1 MRGFLNQAKRRSQAR
16 ENWEW
21 EKRDNMTFKDLKA
34 TLNTNKKVYI
44 EDDNFDIMYEGRL
57 KNAPKLYDMLS
68 VDKINVNE
76 NDITIVVIRQ

>member
-1 MRGFLNQAKRRSQAR
+1 
-16 ENWEW
+16 
-21 EKRDNMTFKDLKA
+21 MTFKDLKA

-44 EDDNFDIMYEGRL
+44 EDDNFNELYNGRL

>member
-1 MRGFLNQAKRRSQAR
+1 
-16 ENWEW
+16 
-21 EKRDNMTFKDLKA
+21 MTFKDLKS

-57 KNAPKLYDMLS
+57 KNSPKLYDNLT
-68 VDKINVNE
+68 VDEIIVSE

>member
-1 MRGFLNQAKRRSQAR
+1 
-16 ENWEW
+16 
-21 EKRDNMTFKDLKA
+21 MTFKDLKA

-57 KNAPKLYDMLS
+57 KNSPKLYDNLT
-68 VDKINVNE
+68 VDEIIVSE

>member
-1 MRGFLNQAKRRSQAR
+1 
-16 ENWEW
+16 
-21 EKRDNMTFKDLKA
+21 MTFKDLKA

-44 EDDNFDIMYEGRL
+44 EDDNFDTMYDGRL

>member
-1 MRGFLNQAKRRSQAR
+1 
-16 ENWEW
+16 
-21 EKRDNMTFKDLKA
+21 MTFKDLKA